1 MTLTTPLRD
10 GVSATGAT
18 PVLSVRDLRVSFPSE
33 AGRVEAVR
41 GVSFDLLPGRT
52 LGIVGESG
60 SGKSATA
67 MGIMGLLPPTA
78 DLRGQVL
85 LGGQDLIG
93 LDDRAL
99 SRVRGNSIGMVFQD
113 PLSALTPIFSVGRL
127 LSDALRVHQDLSKKA
142 AWEQAVELLD
152 LVGIP
157 DPRGRAAAFPHEFS
171 GGMRQRVVIA
181 LAIANRPSVLVADEP
196 TTALDVTVQAQILD
210 VLRLAQRET
219 GAGLVLIT
227 HDLGVVAGHADDVA
241 VMYAGRLVEKT
252 DVHALFRRPTM
263 PYTARLLAAVPTV
276 DSGVRRPLVPIGG
289 EPPVLS
295 GLPDGCPFASRC
307 AVALDACGSE
317 EPELRPVTGHG
328 DVACLRAAEIAGG
341 TLDPTGGAGSVDQPV
356 DTGRAAGSGDGSGD
370 VVLRVEDL
378 VKTFPVTKGAFV
390 KRRVGTLHAVNQV
403 SFELRTGET
412 LGLVGE
418 SGSGKTTTLM
428 EILRLRRP
436 EGGRIEIA
444 GREVGATA
452 GTRAATSAHGTR
464 AGTSADT
471 SAHRTP
477 ADSGAH
483 GPPAG
488 SGGRG
493 TPAESGGR
501 GTPAGSGGRGRTLRH
516 DVQIVMQDPLGAL
529 DPRLPVYQLLAEP
542 LRAVGRDRAAIR
554 SRVHELLALVGLDT
568 SVGDRFPAALS
579 GGQRQRVGIARALAT
594 DPKLLALDEPLSAL
608 DVSVQ
613 AGVINLL
620 NRLKRELGLAY
631 LMVAHDLAVVR
642 YVCDRIAVMYLGHI
656 VETGD
661 TETLFA
667 DPKHPYTRALLS
679 AAPVPDPQRERTR
692 ERIVLRGEQ
701 PSATDLPRGCA
712 FIDRC
717 PVYRL
722 AGDDVQERCRTERP
736 AARPVP
742 GQPGHAYACH
752 AA

>member
-1 MTLTTPLRD
+1 MTLTTPVRD
-10 GVSATGAT
+10 GISPVATS
-18 PVLSVRDLRVSFPSE
+18 PVLSVQDLRISFPSE
-33 AGRVEAVR
+33 AGPVEAVR

-67 MGIMGLLPPTA
+67 MGIMGLLPPAA
-78 DLRGQVL
+78 DVRGRVR
-85 LGGQDLIG
+85 LGDQDLTG

-99 SRVRGNSIGMVFQD
+99 SRIRGRSIGMVFQD

-157 DPRGRAAAFPHEFS
+157 DARGRAASFPHQFS

-181 LAIANRPSVLVADEP
+181 MAIANRPRVLVADEP

-241 VMYAGRLVEKT
+241 VMYAGRIVEKA

-276 DSGVRRPLVPIGG
+276 DGGVRRPLVPIGG
-289 EPPVLS
+289 EPPALS
-295 GLPDGCPFASRC
+295 ALPGGCPFASRC
-307 AVALDACGSE
+307 AVALDACRTD
-317 EPELRPVTGHG
+317 EPELRHVTGHG
-328 DVACLRAAEIAGG
+328 DVACLRAAEIADG
-341 TLDPTGGAGSVDQPV
+341 TLDPAGDVVPV
-356 DTGRAAGSGDGSGD
+356 AEEAASEPAARGD

-390 KRRVGTLHAVNQV
+390 KRRVGTLHAVNGIG
-403 SFELRTGET
+403 FELRAGET

-436 EGGRIEIA
+436 EGGRIEVA
-444 GREVGATA
+444 GSEVGASV
-452 GTRAATSAHGTR
+452 GTDAAAAS
-464 AGTSADT
+464 D
-471 SAHRTP
+471 
-477 ADSGAH
+477 
-483 GPPAG
+483 
-488 SGGRG
+488 
-493 TPAESGGR
+493 
-501 GTPAGSGGRGRTLRH
+501 GRGRTLRH
-516 DVQIVMQDPLGAL
+516 DVQIVMQDPMGAL
-529 DPRLPVYQLLAEP
+529 DPRLTVHQLLAEP
-542 LRAVGRDRAAIR
+542 LRAVGRDRDAVR
-554 SRVHELLALVGLDT
+554 SRVHELLTLVGLDPST
-568 SVGDRFPAALS
+568 SDRFPAALS

-620 NRLKRELGLAY
+620 GRLKRELGLAY

-642 YVCDRIAVMYLGHI
+642 YICDRIAVMYLGHI
-656 VETGD
+656 VESGD
-661 TETLFA
+661 TETLFS
-667 DPKHPYTRALLS
+667 DPRHPYTRALLS
-679 AAPVPDPQRERTR
+679 AIPIPDPARERTR
-692 ERIVLRGEQ
+692 ERIVLNGEQ
-701 PSATDLPRGCA
+701 PGATDLPRGCV
-712 FIDRC
+712 FVDRC
-717 PVYRL
+717 PLYRS
-722 AGDDVQERCRTERP
+722 ADDDVRERCRTERP
-736 AARPVP
+736 ATRPVP
-742 GQPGHAYACH
+742 GQRTHTYACH

>member
-1 MTLTTPLRD
+1 MTLTTTLHD
-10 GVSATGAT
+10 GPSPVGVAA
-18 PVLSVRDLRVSFPSE
+18 PVLSVRDLRISFPSE
-33 AGRVEAVR
+33 AGPVEAVR

-67 MGIMGLLPPTA
+67 MGIMGLLPPAA
-78 DLRGQVL
+78 DVRGQVR
-85 LGGQDLIG
+85 LGDQELTG

-99 SRVRGNSIGMVFQD
+99 SRIRGNAIGMVFQD

-127 LSDALRVHQDLSKKA
+127 LSDALRVHQNLSRKA

-157 DPRGRAAAFPHEFS
+157 DARRRAASFPHQFS

-181 LAIANRPSVLVADEP
+181 MAIANRPRVLVADEP

-241 VMYAGRLVEKT
+241 VMYAGRFVEKA
-252 DVHALFRRPTM
+252 DVHGLFRRPTM

-276 DSGVRRPLVPIGG
+276 DGGVRRPLVPIGG
-289 EPPVLS
+289 EPPALS

-307 AVALDACGSE
+307 AVALDACRAE
-317 EPELRPVTGHG
+317 EPELRHVTGHG
-328 DVACLRAAEIAGG
+328 DVACLRAAEIADG
-341 TLDPTGGAGSVDQPV
+341 TLDPAGGAVPADGEADS
-356 DTGRAAGSGDGSGD
+356 GRIPGGD

-378 VKTFPVTKGAFV
+378 VKTFPVTKGAFL
-390 KRRVGTLHAVNQV
+390 KRRVGTLHAVNGV
-403 SFELRTGET
+403 GFELRTGET

-436 EGGRIEIA
+436 EGGRIEVGGI
-444 GREVGATA
+444 EVGA
-452 GTRAATSAHGTR
+452 
-464 AGTSADT
+464 AGTSVA
-471 SAHRTP
+471 A
-477 ADSGAH
+477 A
-483 GPPAG
+483 
-488 SGGRG
+488 
-493 TPAESGGR
+493 
-501 GTPAGSGGRGRTLRH
+501 SGGRGRTVRH
-516 DVQIVMQDPLGAL
+516 DVQIVMQDPMGAL
-529 DPRLPVYQLLAEP
+529 DPRLTVHHLLAEP
-542 LRAVGRDRAAIR
+542 LRAVGSDRDAIR
-554 SRVHELLALVGLDT
+554 SRVHELLSLVGLDPAV
-568 SVGDRFPAALS
+568 SDRFPAALS

-620 NRLKRELGLAY
+620 GRLKRELGLAY

-642 YVCDRIAVMYLGHI
+642 YICDRIAVMYLGHI
-656 VETGD
+656 VESGD
-661 TETLFA
+661 TETLFS
-667 DPKHPYTRALLS
+667 DPKHPYTQALLS
-679 AAPVPDPQRERTR
+679 AIPIPDPERERTR
-692 ERIVLRGEQ
+692 ERIVLDGEQ
-701 PSATDLPRGCA
+701 PSATDLPRGCV
-712 FIDRC
+712 FVDRC
-717 PVYRL
+717 PLYRT
-722 AGDDVQERCRTERP
+722 ADDDVRERCRTERP
-736 AARPVP
+736 AIRPVP
-742 GQPGHAYACH
+742 GQRTHAYACH